1 MLTYAIGAVSGWAD
15 LLLGLVRE
23 IRELGNLRDGEPPLS
38 TNAAGADRGAGRE
51 EFDQMFEAVCEELG
65 AAPPT
70 PHTPQTPAATA
81 PDRTAEEAETAG
93 AQAAAAAARA
103 REEASEAEA
112 QVYDQVVQILRC
124 VVIGSLQRRRVG
136 WCVLREALAALSR
149 LRQLDP
155 LAADAEERCLAVRFV
170 LRLLALLVQKHRCLP
185 LHYWYKRTDT
195 DRY

>member
-1 MLTYAIGAVSGWAD
+1 
-15 LLLGLVRE
+15 
-23 IRELGNLRDGEPPLS
+23 
-38 TNAAGADRGAGRE
+38 
-51 EFDQMFEAVCEELG
+51 MFEAVCEELG

-93 AQAAAAAARA
+93 AQAAAATTAAARA

-155 LAADAEERCLAVRFV
+155 LAADAEERCLAARFV
-170 LRLLALLVQKHRCLP
+170 RSVLALLVQTYRCVP